1 MHREFDPT
9 DNPFR
14 PRSNLPLYLFTA
26 LLAALLVADLWP
38 QLARWLTS
46 PSFAVPSWPSNKVFG
61 VRFALAAAVLGGAR
75 VLYGALEKLT
85 AGKLSADLA
94 VAVACVAAILIDE
107 PLVAAEVVVI
117 GLIGECLEAITFDR
131 TRRALGNLSELFPQR
146 CWVLRDGVEVRTL
159 TADLMPG
166 DRIVVKPGGKIP
178 ADGTVTDGRAAV
190 DASALTGE
198 SLPQE
203 KGPGDAV
210 LAGSVVRDGSLTID
224 AVKVNKQT
232 VAGQVIELT
241 GRAVREKSAGERQA
255 DKWAGRFLPV
265 VAAVAAVAFL
275 ANVGFQMASS
285 PVDGRRATLA
295 AASRVAL
302 YPTLAVLVVACPCPL
317 VLATPA
323 AVMAALGRLA
333 GTGVL
338 IKSGAALERLAGVTA
353 FAFDKTGTLTEGKL
367 ELGDVLPLPGVTADD
382 LLTTAAAA
390 EAKSEHPIARAV
402 LAAARGLAIPDAQD
416 FQAIPGGGVRAT
428 VNGAPV
434 LVGTRRFLA
443 EQGVDLPADADTLV
457 SHLDAAGQ
465 TAVLVARGGRLI
477 GAIGTRDRV
486 RPEAAGVLA
495 DLRDLGMSP
504 LTLLTG
510 DRAAVANAVAKELP
524 LDAVRAELLPHQK
537 AEAVASFSPSPAG
550 GGGRGVGSPEEPNPP
565 TPFPGKEGGAVAFVG
580 DGVNDAPAL
589 ARAAVGIAIGTG
601 TDIAAEA
608 GDVVMMGDPLRPL
621 PLLVRLSRETVAV
634 IRQNIVWFGF
644 GVNLAGVVL
653 TGFLWPLFATSPDWY
668 EKAPLAGVLYHQLG
682 SLLVLLNSMRL
693 LAFERTSTG
702 KLRTAYTSFDRWLNT
717 AHLDDVFHWVEH
729 RWRKLLGGVIAVSLA
744 AWLLSGLTRIEAD
757 EVGVLQR
764 FGAVRA
770 DLSPGLHARWPWPVE
785 TVVRVKPAEVKT
797 VEVGFRVLPDD
808 KAKQLEQARLE
819 QQRMR
824 RPGRPSDALTWAS
837 AHADSVAR
845 LTDESLLLTGDGD
858 LIELLATVR
867 YTVSD
872 PRRYALGVK
881 DADAV
886 VRSSAEAVFRELAA
900 ARGFQELLGVG
911 RPAFERQA
919 AERLERRLNEA
930 SAGGLGVRVEGL
942 TVHDLHPPQDV
953 VADYHRVAEAIQRRD
968 KTVNEARAE
977 AGRTVALAEVEAE
990 RLTRTAETAAH
1001 QKLAEASAARDVILS
1016 WHTARNTLTQAEES
1030 AVGGDPEKRR
1040 QLLAVKR
1047 FLTDFRLG
1055 LEAAVAVLRTRDKIL
1070 IDADKVPGA
1079 RKLYLLDPAVM
1090 PQAPVPIPRG
1100 PDQRD
1105 Q

>member
-26 LLAALLVADLWP
+26 LLGALLVADLWP
-38 QLARWLTS
+38 QLAGWLGGQGL
-46 PSFAVPSWPSNKVFG
+46 AVPSWPSNKQFG
-61 VRFALAAAVLGGAR
+61 VRFALVCAVLGGTR

-117 GLIGECLEAITFDR
+117 GLVGECLEAVTFDR

-166 DRIVVKPGGKIP
+166 DRVVVKPGGKVP
-178 ADGTVTDGRAAV
+178 ADGTITDGRAAV

-210 LAGSVVRDGSLTID
+210 LAGSVVRDGSLTVD
-224 AVKVNKQT
+224 AAKVNKQT

-255 DKWAGRFLPV
+255 DKWAGRFLPI

-275 ANVGFQMASS
+275 TNVGFQMASA
-285 PVDGRRATLA
+285 PTEGRRATFA

-323 AVMAALGRLA
+323 AVIAALGRLA

-353 FAFDKTGTLTEGKL
+353 FAFDKTGTLTEGML
-367 ELGDVLPLPGVTADD
+367 ELGDLLPVAGVTADD
-382 LLTTAAAA
+382 LLSIAAAA

-402 LAAARGLAIPDAQD
+402 LTAARGFAIPEAQD

-428 VNGAPV
+428 VDGSPV
-434 LVGTRRFLA
+434 LVGTRRFLT

-457 SHLDAAGQ
+457 SQLDAAGQ
-465 TAVLVARGGRLI
+465 TAVLVARSGRLL

-495 DLRDLGMSP
+495 DLRDLGLSP

-510 DRAAVANAVAKELP
+510 DRAAMATAVAKDLP
-524 LDAVRAELLPHQK
+524 LDAVRAELLPTDK
-537 AEAVASFSPSPAG
+537 AEAVG
-550 GGGRGVGSPEEPNPP
+550 G
-565 TPFPGKEGGAVAFVG
+565 TTAFVG

-621 PLLVRLSRETVAV
+621 PLLVRLARETVAV

-644 GVNLAGVVL
+644 GMNLAGVVL
-653 TGFLWPLFATSPDWY
+653 TGFLWPLFAASPDWY

-693 LAFERTSTG
+693 LAFERTSAG
-702 KLRTAYTSFDRWLNT
+702 KLRAAYTSFDRWLST
-717 AHLDDVFHWVEH
+717 VHLDDLFHWVEH
-729 RWRKLLGGVIAVSLA
+729 RRRKLLGGVIVVSLA
-744 AWLLSGLTRIEAD
+744 AWVLSGLTRIEAD

-770 DLSPGLHARWPWPVE
+770 DLTPGLHARWPWPVE
-785 TVVRVKPAEVKT
+785 TVTRVKPAEVKT

-808 KAKQLEQARLE
+808 KARQLEQARLE
-819 QQRMR
+819 QQKLR

-858 LIELLATVR
+858 LIELLSTVR

-900 ARGFQELLGVG
+900 ARGFQDLLGVG
-911 RPAFERQA
+911 RPVFEKQA
-919 AERLERRLNEA
+919 AERLGRRLNEA

-968 KTVNEARAE
+968 KTVNEAKAE

-990 RLTRTAETAAH
+990 RLTRAAETAAH

-1016 WHTARNTLTQAEES
+1016 WHTARTTLTQAEES
-1030 AVGGDPEKRR
+1030 AAGGDPEKRR

-1090 PQAPVPIPRG
+1090 PQAPVPLPRG

>member
-14 PRSNLPLYLFTA
+14 PRSNLPLYLFAA

-38 QLARWLTS
+38 QVARWLASQPLT
-46 PSFAVPSWPSNKVFG
+46 VPSWPSNKVFG
-61 VRFALAAAVLGGAR
+61 VRFALLCAVLGGAR

-117 GLIGECLEAITFDR
+117 GLVGECLEAVTFDR

-146 CWVLRDGVEVRTL
+146 CWVLRDGVEVRAL

-203 KGPGDAV
+203 KGPGDPV
-210 LAGSVVRDGSLTID
+210 LAGSVVRDGSLTFD
-224 AVKVNKQT
+224 AVKVHKQT

-241 GRAVREKSAGERQA
+241 GRAVGEKSAGERQA
-255 DKWAGRFLPV
+255 DKWAARFLPI

-275 ANVGFQMASS
+275 ANVGFQMTST
-285 PVDGRRATLA
+285 PTEGRRVTLA

-323 AVMAALGRLA
+323 AVIAALGRLA

-367 ELGDVLPLPGVTADD
+367 ELGDVLPLAGVTTDD
-382 LLTTAAAA
+382 LLNTAAAA

-402 LAAARGLAIPDAQD
+402 LAAAQGLNLSIPDPQD
-416 FQAIPGGGVRAT
+416 FQAAPGGGVRAT
-428 VNGAPV
+428 VSGAAV

-443 EQGVDLPADADTLV
+443 EQGVTLPADADTLV
-457 SHLDAAGQ
+457 SQLDAGGQ
-465 TAVLVARGGRLI
+465 TAVLVARDVRLI

-486 RPEAAGVLA
+486 RPEAAGVLT
-495 DLRDLGMSP
+495 DLRDLGLSP

-510 DRAAVANAVAKELP
+510 DRAAVATAVAKNLP
-524 LDAVRAELLPHQK
+524 LDAVRAELLPTDK
-537 AEAVASFSPSPAG
+537 ADAVNPA
-550 GGGRGVGSPEEPNPP
+550 
-565 TPFPGKEGGAVAFVG
+565 TAFVG

-589 ARAAVGIAIGTG
+589 AKAAVGIAIGTG

-693 LAFERTSTG
+693 LAFERTSVSR
-702 KLRTAYTSFDRWLNT
+702 LRAVYTSFDRWLST
-717 AHLDDVFHWVEH
+717 VHLDDLFHWVEH
-729 RWRKLLGGVIAVSLA
+729 RWRKLLAGVIAVSLA
-744 AWLLSGLTRIEAD
+744 AWLLSGLTRVEAD

-770 DLSPGLHARWPWPVE
+770 DLPPGLHARWPWPVE
-785 TVVRVKPAEVKT
+785 TVVRVKPAEVKA
-797 VEVGFRVLPDD
+797 VEVGFRLLSDE
-808 KAKQLEQARLE
+808 KAKQLEQARQE

-824 RPGRPSDALTWAS
+824 RAGRPNEALTWAS
-837 AHADSVAR
+837 AHADGIAR
-845 LTDESLLLTGDGD
+845 MTDESLLLTGDGD

-911 RPAFERQA
+911 RPVFERQA

-990 RLTRTAETAAH
+990 RLTRAAETAAH

-1030 AVGGDPEKRR
+1030 AVGGDPAKRR